1 LWDTSGECFS
11 AYFFLIYIN
20 DLPDCHAIQTLLL
33 ADDTTLIMSGPDILD
48 LQNIINVE
56 LKNVQKWFMQNKL
69 TLNLNKTNYLL
80 FHPAKK

>member
-69 TLNLNKTNYLL
+69 TLK
-80 FHPAKK
+80 